1 MNKDIQNRIAEIID
15 TICGG
20 NKSEF
25 CRRIGRD
32 NSAVKDII
40 GGKGNAPGYY
50 FLYDILSSD
59 LGISPKWLMVGE
71 GDMLEAQAAQ
81 SAPAVNIEHIH
92 TVNIGNWSEL
102 VDLLRK

>member
-50 FLYDILSSD
+50 FLFDILASD

-71 GDMLEAQAAQ
+71 GDMLDAASTQA
-81 SAPAVNIEHIH
+81 APAVNIQNIQ
-92 TVNIGNWSEL
+92 TVNIGNWDEL
-102 VDLLRK
+102 VTLLRK